1 MKSKT
6 NNTTDIIMQKIK
18 DLNKNKRHFWLF
30 FWYVKNLGKAI
41 PKHPGIKLVEQTRNS
56 QLFLYPSLKKK
67 KISGMP
73 SPENLDK

>member
-30 FWYVKNLGKAI
+30 F
-41 PKHPGIKLVEQTRNS
+41 
-56 QLFLYPSLKKK
+56 
-67 KISGMP
+67 
-73 SPENLDK
+73 